1 MADLE
6 AALSA
11 DDLLQSLAF
20 ARAENRR
27 YKVLIHQKV
36 KDGLVLDDDKKKVIN
51 PSHTLF
57 LVIYFVPLNI
67 LHLLYSFLFI
77 CMFQLC
83 NSVLCWLGKRNPQKS
98 KVA

>member
-1 MADLE
+1 MQQLQ
-6 AALSA
+6 AALIE

-36 KDGLVLDDDKKKVIN
+36 KNGTVLDEDEKKVIN

-67 LHLLYSFLFI
+67 LNLLYSFLFI
-77 CMFQLC
+77 CMFQLS
-83 NSVLCWLGKRNPQKS
+83 NSVL
-98 KVA
+98 

>member
-1 MADLE
+1 MQQLQ
-6 AALSA
+6 AALIE

-36 KDGLVLDDDKKKVIN
+36 KNGTVLDEDEKKVIN

-67 LHLLYSFLFI
+67 LNLLYSFHI
-77 CMFQLC
+77 YVSTM
-83 NSVLCWLGKRNPQKS
+83 
-98 KVA
+98 